1 MYFPIGHLP
10 EFKIVRR
17 AFAGTATIRV
27 LLAVA
32 VTTLLA
38 TPVLAQQTI
47 PLTLA
52 EAEDRALAAEPGQ
65 QALQAKAAALRERGV
80 VAGELPDPTLRVGL
94 NNFPI
99 QSGGFKTEGM
109 TQAAIG
115 LRQAFPAGKTRSIKT
130 HRFDLLASE
139 MHEKAETRGRNV
151 LTAARS
157 AWLDL
162 YYWEL
167 AHGLVLESRPF
178 FDDLATITRSLYAVG
193 RKSQQDVLRAEL
205 ELSRLDDRL
214 IEIER
219 QRSRAAATLGEWI
232 GQDSTRPVARK
243 LPSWDQVP
251 TLSSMQSMLQ
261 QHPMI
266 RAADSQIEARSAGVD
281 LANERSRPGW
291 ALDVG
296 YGYRDG
302 YLPSGEPRSDFVTLG
317 VTVGLP
323 FFRKKS
329 VDSTLSAAL
338 HERSAAQSG
347 REQTLRGLQ
356 SQLQAEY
363 ARWQDLTRRLS
374 LYDTRILDQA
384 KGHAEASLL
393 GYQSDKGDFADV
405 MRGYIDDLNTRTD
418 HIRLQVE
425 RAQSYAVLAN
435 LGGFSQ

>member
-1 MYFPIGHLP
+1 MYFPFGLLP
-10 EFKIVRR
+10 EQKNVRR
-17 AFAGTATIRV
+17 T
-27 LLAVA
+27 LLFV
-32 VTTLLA
+32 VTTFISL
-38 TPVLAQQTI
+38 PVLAQQSI

-52 EAEDRALAAEPGQ
+52 EAEDRALLAEPGQ

-80 VAGELPDPTLRVGL
+80 VAGELPDPMLRVGL

-99 QSGGFKTEGM
+99 QSGGFTTEGM
-109 TQAAIG
+109 THAAVG
-115 LRQAFPAGKTRSIKT
+115 LRQVFPAGKTRSINT
-130 HRFDLLASE
+130 RRFDLMASE
-139 MHEKAETRGRNV
+139 MYENAEARGRNV

-214 IEIER
+214 IEMER
-219 QRSRAAATLGEWI
+219 QHARAVAVLGEWI
-232 GQDSTRPVARK
+232 GQDGLRLVARE
-243 LPSWDQVP
+243 LPSWEQMP
-251 TLSSMQSMLQ
+251 TLDSMQVMLQ
-261 QHPMI
+261 QHPMM
-266 RAADSQIEARSAGVD
+266 RAADSQVDARSAGVD
-281 LANERSRPGW
+281 LANERAKPGW
-291 ALDVG
+291 ALDLG
-296 YGYRDG
+296 YSYRDG
-302 YLPSGEPRSDFVTLG
+302 SLPSGEPRADFITLG

-338 HERSAAQSG
+338 QERSAARSS

-356 SQLQAEY
+356 SQLNAEY
-363 ARWQDLTRRLS
+363 ARWQDLTRRLA
-374 LYDTRILDQA
+374 LYDTHILNQTKD
-384 KGHAEASLL
+384 HAEASLL
-393 GYQSDKGDFADV
+393 GYQSDQGDFADV
-405 MRGYIDDLNTRTD
+405 MRGYIDDLNTRID

-435 LGGFSQ
+435 LGGIPR